1 MINSLFKNL
10 NPRERYSLIV
20 GSSVLLLFLVYILLW
35 QPWQNQVQEMQLRVG
50 EQVDELAW
58 MQQAAKE
65 VKQLRTVSTT
75 SISNRP
81 TASLFS
87 IIDSSMAQTSL
98 AKANK
103 RIEPNTE
110 QEIRISFEQANFSDL
125 IQWVAGLQQQ
135 YRLQIQLITLEKLAG
150 NDSVKVQLTLKQ

>member
-1 MINSLFKNL
+1 MNSLFKNL

-20 GSSVLLLFLVYILLW
+20 GGSALLLFLGYILLW
-35 QPWQNQVQEMQLRVG
+35 QPWQNQVQEMRLRVG

-58 MQQAAKE
+58 MQQAAKD
-65 VKQLRTVSTT
+65 VKQLRSVGTVSVP
-75 SISNRP
+75 NRP

-125 IQWVAGLQQQ
+125 IQWMAGLQQK
-135 YRLQIQLITLEKLAG
+135 YSLQVQVITLEKLAG

>member
-1 MINSLFKNL
+1 MMNSLFKNL

-20 GSSVLLLFLVYILLW
+20 GSSALLLFLVYILLW

-58 MQQAAKE
+58 MQQAAKD
-65 VKQLRTVSTT
+65 VKQLRSAGTASVP
-75 SISNRP
+75 NRP

-125 IQWVAGLQQQ
+125 IQWMANLQQK
-135 YRLQIQLITLEKLAG
+135 YSLQVQVITLEKLAG

>member
-1 MINSLFKNL
+1 MYSLFKHL

-20 GSSVLLLFLVYILLW
+20 GGSALFLFLAYILLW

-50 EQVDELAW
+50 AQIEELAW

-65 VKQLRTVSTT
+65 VKQLRTSSASSTV
-75 SISNRP
+75 NRP

-98 AKANK
+98 AKTNK

-110 QEIRISFEQANFSDL
+110 QEIKISFEQANFSDL
-125 IQWVAGLQQQ
+125 VQWIAGLQQQ
-135 YRLQIQLITLEKLAG
+135 HRLQVQVLSLEKLAG
-150 NDSVKVQLTLKQ
+150 NDSVKAQLTLRQ

>member
-1 MINSLFKNL
+1 MYSFFKQL

-20 GSSVLLLFLVYILLW
+20 GGSALFLFLAYILLW

-50 EQVDELAW
+50 AQIEELAW

-65 VKQLRTVSTT
+65 VKQLRTSSASSTV
-75 SISNRP
+75 NRL

-98 AKANK
+98 AKTNK

-110 QEIRISFEQANFSDL
+110 QEIKISFEQANFSDL
-125 IQWVAGLQQQ
+125 VQWIAGLQQQ
-135 YRLQIQLITLEKLAG
+135 HRLQVQVLTLEKLAG
-150 NDSVKVQLTLKQ
+150 NDSVKIQLTLRQ

>member
-1 MINSLFKNL
+1 MNSLFKNL

-20 GSSVLLLFLVYILLW
+20 GSSALLVFLVYILLW
-35 QPWQNQVQEMQLRVG
+35 QPWQNQVQEMRLRVG

-65 VKQLRTVSTT
+65 AKQLRTAGTASVP
-75 SISNRP
+75 NRP

-103 RIEPNTE
+103 RIEPSTE

-125 IQWVAGLQQQ
+125 IQWIAGLKQQ
-135 YRLQIQLITLEKLAG
+135 YHLQVQVITLERLAG

>member
-1 MINSLFKNL
+1 MNSIFKNL

-20 GSSVLLLFLVYILLW
+20 GSSALLVFLIYILLW

-58 MQQAAKE
+58 MQQAAKD
-65 VKQLRTVSTT
+65 VKQLRTT
-75 SISNRP
+75 SIASAPNRP

-125 IQWVAGLQQQ
+125 IQWMAGLQQK
-135 YRLQIQLITLEKLAG
+135 YSLQVQVITLEKLAG

>member
-75 SISNRP
+75 NISNRP

>member
-1 MINSLFKNL
+1 MYSFFKQLNS
-10 NPRERYSLIV
+10 RERYSLIV
-20 GSSVLLLFLVYILLW
+20 GGSVLFLFLAYILLW

-50 EQVDELAW
+50 AQIEELAW

-65 VKQLRTVSTT
+65 VKQLRTSSASSTV
-75 SISNRP
+75 NRL

-98 AKANK
+98 AKTNK

-110 QEIRISFEQANFSDL
+110 QEIKISFEQANFSDL
-125 IQWVAGLQQQ
+125 VQWIAGLQQQ
-135 YRLQIQLITLEKLAG
+135 HRLQVQVLTLEKLAG
-150 NDSVKVQLTLKQ
+150 NDSVKIQLTLRQ

>member
-1 MINSLFKNL
+1 MNSLFKNL

-20 GSSVLLLFLVYILLW
+20 GSSALLLFLIYILLW

-58 MQQAAKE
+58 MQQAAKD
-65 VKQLRTVSTT
+65 VKQLRSVGTVSVP
-75 SISNRP
+75 NRP

-125 IQWVAGLQQQ
+125 IQWMAGLQQK
-135 YRLQIQLITLEKLAG
+135 YSLQVQVITLEKLAG

>member
-1 MINSLFKNL
+1 MMNSLFKNL

-20 GSSVLLLFLVYILLW
+20 GGSALFLFLIYILLW
-35 QPWQNQVQEMQLRVG
+35 QPWQNQVQEMQSRVS

-65 VKQLRTVSTT
+65 AKQLRTASAASVP
-75 SISNRP
+75 NRP

-125 IQWVAGLQQQ
+125 VQWLAGLQQQ
-135 YRLQIQLITLEKLAG
+135 YHLQTQVITLEKLAG
-150 NDSVKVQLTLKQ
+150 NDNVKVQLTLRQ

>member
-1 MINSLFKNL
+1 MYSFFKQLNS
-10 NPRERYSLIV
+10 RERYSLIV
-20 GSSVLLLFLVYILLW
+20 GGSVLFLFLAYILLW

-50 EQVDELAW
+50 AQIEELAW

-65 VKQLRTVSTT
+65 VKQLRTSSAPSTV
-75 SISNRP
+75 NRP

-98 AKANK
+98 AKTNK

-110 QEIRISFEQANFSDL
+110 QEIKISFEQANFSDL
-125 IQWVAGLQQQ
+125 VQWIAGLQQQ
-135 YRLQIQLITLEKLAG
+135 HRLQVQVLTLEKLAG
-150 NDSVKVQLTLKQ
+150 NDSVKIQLTLRQ